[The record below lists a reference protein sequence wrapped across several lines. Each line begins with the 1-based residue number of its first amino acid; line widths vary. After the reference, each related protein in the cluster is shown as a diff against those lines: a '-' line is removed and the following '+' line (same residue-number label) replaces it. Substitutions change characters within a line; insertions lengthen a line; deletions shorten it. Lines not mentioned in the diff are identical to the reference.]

1 MNYRPL
7 MIRVEKVKKTYSRKL
22 GSVGSYQ
29 SLRDLLSLKIGVKKR
44 DVEQFEAL
52 NNISFSV
59 KAGEKVGIIGP
70 NGSGKSTLLKIISRV
85 TPPSEGYVEL
95 GGRVASLL
103 EVGTGFHPELSGIE
117 NIYLNGAILG
127 MSKKEIKENLNDII
141 EFSEIGDF
149 IYTPVKH
156 YSSGMFVRLAF
167 SVAAHLNSDLLIL
180 DEVLAVGDHRFQ
192 EKCFNRIEGLSR
204 ADKTILFVSHN
215 MGAIQTFCERVI
227 VLNKGAIIYDG
238 AVAPGIEQY
247 LSINQKEVD
256 TSFTLEKKDLSL
268 PIEITKAWITK
279 IDSTEPNHEIAF
291 EEKCYLWFEYEVRKP
306 IHNTV
311 IAILLSREAVPLL
324 YLYDTDLYSERLA
337 LREPGHYRERITLC
351 SDLLKEGH
359 CEVALKI
366 GYGQENLTNP
376 NCKVFFNV
384 VNYKYDLSNKACRYE
399 RPGCLRQNVAWERIN
414 VRALTEEKEACV

>member
-1 MNYRPL
+1 MNYRVF
-7 MIRVEKVKKTYSRKL
+7 MIRVENLKKTYFRKL
-22 GSVGSYQ
+22 GAAKSYHA
-29 SLRDLLSLKIGVKKR
+29 LRDLLSFKMFSKKKTT
-44 DVEQFEAL
+44 EEFQAL
-52 NNISFSV
+52 NEVSFSV
-59 KAGEKVGIIGP
+59 KPGEKVGIIGP

-85 TPPSEGYVEL
+85 TTPSQGYVEL
-95 GGRVASLL
+95 DGRVASLL

-127 MSKKEIKENLNDII
+127 MSKKEIEENLQDII

-149 IYTPVKH
+149 IHTPVKH

-215 MGAIQTFCERVI
+215 MGAIQTFCDRVI
-227 VLNKGAIIYDG
+227 VLNKGNIIYDG
-238 AVAPGIEQY
+238 AVAAGVERY
-247 LSINQKEVD
+247 LSINKQDVNVSFVLDQKN
-256 TSFTLEKKDLSL
+256 LNL
-268 PIEITKAWITK
+268 PIEITKAWLTK
-279 IDSTEPNHEIAF
+279 IDSTVPTNEIHF
-291 EEKCYLWFEYEVRKP
+291 EERAHLWIEYEIRKP

-311 IAILLSREAVPLL
+311 IAILLSREAIPLL
-324 YLYDTDLYSERLA
+324 YVYDTDLHTERST
-337 LREPGHYRERITLC
+337 LRKPGYYKERITIC

-359 CEVALKI
+359 CEIAIKV

-376 NCKVFFNV
+376 DCKIVFNV
-384 VNYKYDLSNKACRYE
+384 VNYQYDLSNKAYRYE
-399 RPGCLRQNVAWERIN
+399 RPGCLRKALIWEQISEHSFSE
-414 VRALTEEKEACV
+414 TKEAV